1 MVEGWKMKAILLLES
16 SSKMELRDGLM
27 Q

>member
-27 Q
+27 K